1 MLNKKQKLIMKLQ
14 RFLYYIYGEKFY
26 KQLNYNWSKYPTR
39 SHIINELIS
48 LKKYNSF
55 LEIGCDKNVNF
66 SNVLI
71 SKKIGVDPNSGGTH
85 KMTSDDFF
93 RDNKEKFDLI
103 FIDGL
108 HETNQ
113 VDRDIENSLKFI
125 NKGGTILLHDCLP
138 KKIWHQIVPCIYP
151 KWNGDVWKSIVKSRT
166 RNDIDTY
173 TIIADHG
180 IGAIFKKENKNV
192 LNLSDEK
199 LKKLKYKDYYQ
210 YHSKFMNLISVEQ
223 FFDIVKQV

>member
-1 MLNKKQKLIMKLQ
+1 
-14 RFLYYIYGEKFY
+14 
-26 KQLNYNWSKYPTR
+26 
-39 SHIINELIS
+39 
-48 LKKYNSF
+48 
-55 LEIGCDKNVNF
+55 
-66 SNVLI
+66 
-71 SKKIGVDPNSGGTH
+71 
-85 KMTSDDFF
+85 MTSDDFF

-125 NKGGTILLHDCLP
+125 NKVELYYYTIVCQ
-138 KKIWHQIVPCIYP
+138 KNWHQIVPCIYP

-192 LNLSDEK
+192 LNLRTK
-199 LKKLKYKDYYQ
+199 
-210 YHSKFMNLISVEQ
+210 N
-223 FFDIVKQV
+223 

>member
-1 MLNKKQKLIMKLQ
+1 MYYKNNKTVMKFKRL
-14 RFLYYIYGEKFY
+14 LYYIYGEKCF
-26 KQLNYNWSKYPTR
+26 KQFNYNWSEYPTR
-39 SHIINELIS
+39 SQIINKLIS
-48 LKKYNSF
+48 LKNYSSF
-55 LEIGCDKNVNF
+55 LEIGCDKNMNF

-85 KMTSDDFF
+85 KMTSDEFF
-93 RDNKEKFDLI
+93 KINNEKFDLI

-113 VDRDIENSLKFI
+113 VDRDITNSL
-125 NKGGTILLHDCLP
+125 NYLNEGGTILLHDCLP

-166 RNDIDTY
+166 KENVNTY

-180 IGAIFKKENKNV
+180 IGVIFKQKNKDI
-192 LNLSDEK
+192 LNLNE
-199 LKKLKYKDYYQ
+199 KKLKNLKYRDYYN
-210 YHSKFMNLISVEQ
+210 YHKEFMNLISVEK
-223 FFDIVKQV
+223 FFEIIKQV